1 MMDEKELIQHLKDG
15 DERAFNEI
23 VERYSKKL
31 YYLCLK
37 MLQNESD
44 AEDTVQTIFLKA
56 YTNISRFEEKSSIS
70 TWLYRI
76 GVNVCT
82 DLLRKR
88 KKETVSSL
96 YSTNSDEEEYALEL
110 PDEKENVEES
120 VLRKERKEALYQ
132 AISTLKPKQKELIVL
147 REIEN
152 LSYEEI
158 AKILTMN
165 VGTVKSGINRA
176 RKALL
181 EKLQKNT
188 ELFS

>member
-1 MMDEKELIQHLKDG
+1 MDEKTLIQQLKNG
-15 DERAFNEI
+15 DEQAFNEL
-23 VERYSKKL
+23 VEQYSKKL

-37 MLQNESD
+37 MLQNASD

-82 DLLRKR
+82 DILRKR
-88 KKETVSSL
+88 KKDVKTSL
-96 YSTNSDEEEYALEL
+96 YSVNSDEEEFVIDI

-120 VLRKERKEALYQ
+120 VLQKERKEALYQ
-132 AISTLKPKQKELIVL
+132 AIASLKPKQKQFIVL

-158 AKILTMN
+158 AEIMKLN

-181 EKLQKNT
+181 EKLQENA

>member
-1 MMDEKELIQHLKDG
+1 MDEKELIQHLKDG

>member
-1 MMDEKELIQHLKDG
+1 MDEKTLIQQLKNG
-15 DERAFNEI
+15 DEQAFNEL
-23 VERYSKKL
+23 VEQYSKKL

-44 AEDTVQTIFLKA
+44 AEDTVQIIFLKA

-82 DLLRKR
+82 DVLRKR
-88 KKETVSSL
+88 KKEVKASL
-96 YSTNSDEEEYALEL
+96 YSVNSDEEEYVLEI
-110 PDEKENVEES
+110 PDEKEDVEKS
-120 VLRKERKEALYQ
+120 VLQKERKEALYR
-132 AISTLKPKQKELIVL
+132 AINSLKPKQKQFIVL

-158 AKILTMN
+158 AEIMKLN

-181 EKLQKNT
+181 EKLQENA

>member
-1 MMDEKELIQHLKDG
+1 MDEKTLIQQLKKG
-15 DERAFNEI
+15 DEQAFNEM
-23 VERYSKKL
+23 VELYSKKL

-37 MLQNESD
+37 MLQNETD

-56 YTNISRFEEKSSIS
+56 YTNIARFEEKSSIS

-88 KKETVSSL
+88 KKEVKASL
-96 YSTNSDEEEYALEL
+96 YALNSDEEEFALEI

-120 VLRKERKEALYQ
+120 VLQKERKEALYH
-132 AISTLKPKQKELIVL
+132 AIHSLKPKQKQFIIL

-158 AKILTMN
+158 AEILRMN

-181 EKLQKNT
+181 EKLQENT

>member
-1 MMDEKELIQHLKDG
+1 MDEKTLIRQLKSG
-15 DERAFNEI
+15 DEQAFNEM
-23 VERYSKKL
+23 VELYSKKL

-88 KKETVSSL
+88 KKEVKSSL
-96 YSTNSDEEEYALEL
+96 YATNSEEEEFALEI
-110 PDEKENVEES
+110 PDEKENVEET
-120 VLRKERKEALYQ
+120 VLQKERKEALYR
-132 AISTLKPKQKELIVL
+132 AIHTLKPKQKQLIIL

-158 AKILTMN
+158 ADILKMN

-181 EKLQKNT
+181 EKLQENT